1 MNARSVVFEMSPDKV
16 DDAVSQFEDGVIP
29 RFREI
34 SGYKGF
40 TLLVNRENGKT
51 LGISF
56 WESEDGVNASGDLG
70 AEARQAL
77 ADTAGASAQSPQVW
91 KSRSTIRSRRD
102 GRGGRQPWSAL
113 PVPPEDPPA
122 YTLPGSAT
130 ARKARAHASLRS
142 CERGAF
148 RFGSLGSP
156 ALGATG
162 DGA

>member
-56 WESEDGVNASGDLG
+56 WESEDLDF
-70 AEARQAL
+70 
-77 ADTAGASAQSPQVW
+77 
-91 KSRSTIRSRRD
+91 RSLRRRRVLVVR
-102 GRGGRQPWSAL
+102 GRG
-113 PVPPEDPPA
+113 
-122 YTLPGSAT
+122 
-130 ARKARAHASLRS
+130 
-142 CERGAF
+142 
-148 RFGSLGSP
+148 
-156 ALGATG
+156 
-162 DGA
+162 